1 MSSRLTRILAWRWTP
16 WLFNLSLALVARVA
30 LPVDLTSR
38 GERYTYYA
46 MSRVFPLSTCKPFH
60 CFRFLP
66 PLFAAL
72 VPGEIADAF
81 IVTNFVFLV
90 LAGVVLWQL
99 SARLSGSN
107 RIAWLT
113 TAWYWVTWAPVM
125 SLGDPLLITDPV
137 QAFWSFAS
145 LYLLL
150 TDRHGL
156 ALTMLVAGAG
166 VKESVLL
173 IAPTYAAYVAMTAP
187 RAAWRPV
194 RLAVLIAA
202 PIVAWL
208 SLRAFLH
215 THHDYS
221 IAYDSPYL
229 RETYFFGVWLK
240 NLAPWPLNLRL
251 AALYILGTFGAGWML
266 GAAGLM
272 RANRDE
278 RALAAAAMPAMLFLA
293 LYQVPDRAL
302 ATFPYAVLI
311 PAARVVSLW
320 PGPLTALLLIV
331 NAAFTIRMNAAP
343 AWLPSSTVLLT
354 VIAALVAFGLWRMP
368 RRTGASATGPD
379 DAARPRGRG
388 LDDVVGLSAVALV
401 TAAGIVAVFVW
412 RAAHV
417 PPELRLPVPDTVAVV
432 DDETAAPSLALSPD
446 EQRVVF
452 VGRDASGAPRLWWQ
466 NLQSAIATPIEDT
479 NNASAPFWAP
489 DGERLGFFA
498 DGKLKTIDLRTRGAV
513 IVTNA
518 PAPRGGAWGAGNVIV
533 FAPSGGDGLY
543 RVSALGGTPVR
554 ITALDTRTGQISHRW
569 PSFLP
574 DHEQFFFSTW
584 ESDGQRQAV
593 YLGSLTSA
601 GVRHVADDITNPA
614 FADRSLVSL
623 RNGRLFARPF
633 DLRRQQ
639 ALGDDRLVRYPVGFS
654 AEYARG
660 AYAIGERTLVYASTT
675 SQAQFTPPAPVGQW
689 RDRSGHVSAVQAAA
703 PDIGASTSGAAP
715 SGGWEPELSPDGR
728 WVAYVSRVSDV
739 PQVFVQP
746 IGASGPAVQVTY
758 EGGRHPHWRGD
769 GHELFFVAGDR
780 YVATAAIDTSDTGAR
795 PHSNAPQL
803 LFAVDFLPSGGTRP
817 ASDFVVAP
825 DGGHVFVRS
834 VVGQHPSAPV
844 FVVRDWRSQ
853 LASP

>member
-1 MSSRLTRILAWRWTP
+1 MSSRLTRVLAWRWTP
-16 WLFNLSLALVARVA
+16 WLFNLSLALVARA
-30 LPVDLTSR
+30 LLRVDLTSR

-90 LAGVVLWQL
+90 LAGVVLWHL

-113 TAWYWVTWAPVM
+113 TAWYWMTWAPIM

-137 QAFWSFAS
+137 QAFWCCTS

-150 TDRHGL
+150 TDRHRL
-156 ALTMLVAGAG
+156 ALAMLVSGAA

-173 IAPTYAAYVAMTAP
+173 VPMIYAAYIAMTAP
-187 RAAWRPV
+187 RASWRPV
-194 RLAVLIAA
+194 RLGLMIVAPIAA
-202 PIVAWL
+202 WL
-208 SLRAFLH
+208 ALRSFLH
-215 THHDYS
+215 TYHNYS

-229 RETYFFGVWLK
+229 RETYFFGVWLPG
-240 NLAPWPLNLRL
+240 LGTWPRNVAT
-251 AALYILGTFGAGWML
+251 AALYIFGTFGAGWIL
-266 GAAGLM
+266 GALGLA
-272 RANRDE
+272 RAARGE
-278 RALAAAAMPAMLFLA
+278 RALAAAALPAMLFLA

-379 DAARPRGRG
+379 DDARPRGRG
-388 LDDVVGLSAVALV
+388 LDDVVGLSAAALV
-401 TAAGIVAVFVW
+401 TAAGIVAVFAW

-417 PPELRLPVPDTVAVV
+417 PPEVRLPVPDTVAVV

-452 VGRDASGAPRLWWQ
+452 VGRDPSGARRLWWQ
-466 NLQSAIATPIEDT
+466 NLQSTIATPIEGTD
-479 NNASAPFWAP
+479 NASAPFWAP

-498 DGKLKTIDLRTRGAV
+498 DGRLKTIDLRTRGAV
-513 IVTNA
+513 IVADA
-518 PAPRGGAWGAGNVIV
+518 PAPRGGAWGAGDVIV
-533 FAPSGGDGLY
+533 FAPSDGDGMY
-543 RVSALGGTPVR
+543 RVPALGGTPVR
-554 ITALDTRTGQISHRW
+554 ITALDTSAGQISHRW

-584 ESDGQRQAV
+584 ESQGQWQAV
-593 YLGSLTSA
+593 YLGSLSSA
-601 GVRHVADDITNPA
+601 SVRPVGDYIANPA
-614 FADRSLVSL
+614 FADRSVVYL
-623 RNGRLFARPF
+623 RNGWLFARPF
-633 DLRRQQ
+633 DLRRRQ
-639 ALGDDRLVRYPVGFS
+639 ALGEERIARYPIGFS

-675 SQAQFTPPAPVGQW
+675 AHAQFTRATPVGQW
-689 RDRSGHVSAVQAAA
+689 RDRSGHVAAVQAAA
-703 PDIGASTSGAAP
+703 PRIGAATSGTAP
-715 SGGWEPELSPDGR
+715 PGSSEPELSPDGR
-728 WVAYVSRVSDV
+728 WVAYTSLVSDV
-739 PQVFVQP
+739 PQVFVREN
-746 IGASGPAVQVTY
+746 AATGPAVQVTF
-758 EGGRHPHWRGD
+758 EGGLHPHWRGD
-769 GHELFFVAGDR
+769 GRELFFVTGDR
-780 YVATAAIDTSDTGAR
+780 DMAVSAIDAIDTGAGF
-795 PHSNAPQL
+795 HSGAPRR
-803 LFAVDFLPSGGTRP
+803 LFAVDFPPGGLSHATSNF
-817 ASDFVVAP
+817 AVAP
-825 DGGHVFVRS
+825 DGEHVFVREML
-834 VVGQHPSAPV
+834 GQRPSASL
-844 FVVRDWRSQ
+844 FIMRDWRSR
-853 LASP
+853 LSSP